1 MKRGGYLLDLLHDSI
16 SGASFL
22 SFAVLPAR
30 SGVIA
35 EQSIEVTEKG
45 QGNFGLK

>member
-1 MKRGGYLLDLLHDSI
+1 LHDSI

-22 SFAVLPAR
+22 SFSVLPAR

-35 EQSIEVTEKG
+35 EQSTVIY
-45 QGNFGLK
+45 